1 MDYPERLE
9 DDGKMYFVEIKND
22 SGEYEELG
30 VMTASE
36 ALRYSWN
43 HGHRA
48 IKMVKVGPNGK

>member
-1 MDYPERLE
+1 
-9 DDGKMYFVEIKND
+9 MYYVEIKND
-22 SGEYEELG
+22 RGEYEDLG

-48 IKMVKVGPNGK
+48 IKMVKVGPHGK